1 MMRYRTDKIAYTA
14 MFTAVSLALYTLEG
28 SLPVLIPVPGAKLGL
43 SNIVIMFLVYKG
55 MRKEAFLTLIMKLV
69 LSVLIAGQVVS
80 LVYGLFGGILAY
92 FAMCLVN
99 FISVGEDPFLLTNVG
114 RGYNK
119 INSVGVQS
127 PTEINAPRGCARIRK
142 GNLSA
147 CADRIRRAS
156 LAVRD
161 LKYKKRGTVICGV
174 FSAMMHNIGQ
184 CIAAWLMGFRG
195 LILYM
200 PYLMV
205 IGAAT
210 GVFTGL
216 ICRYMLMKI
225 RTVR

>member
-1 MMRYRTDKIAYTA
+1 MMRYRTEKIAYIA
-14 MFTAVSLALYTLEG
+14 MFTAVSLALYTFEG

-92 FAMCLVN
+92 FAMCLVS
-99 FISVGEDPFLLTNVG
+99 FI
-114 RGYNK
+114 
-119 INSVGVQS
+119 
-127 PTEINAPRGCARIRK
+127 
-142 GNLSA
+142 
-147 CADRIRRAS
+147 
-156 LAVRD
+156 
-161 LKYKKRGTVICGV
+161 YKKRGTVICGV